1 MVTMKLEKPRVSIQ
15 VSEENQS
22 NTDNVKV
29 LEEEIDNDINNSAKE
44 PLLEIEED

>member
-1 MVTMKLEKPRVSIQ
+1 MKLNKPRVSIQ

-29 LEEEIDNDINNSAKE
+29 LQEEIDNDINNSAKE

>member
-1 MVTMKLEKPRVSIQ
+1 MKLEKPRVSIQ

-44 PLLEIEED
+44 PLLEIE

>member
-1 MVTMKLEKPRVSIQ
+1 MKLEKPRVSIQ

-22 NTDNVKV
+22 NTNKVKV

>member
-1 MVTMKLEKPRVSIQ
+1 MKLEKPRVSIQ

>member
-1 MVTMKLEKPRVSIQ
+1 MKLDKPRVSIQ

-29 LEEEIDNDINNSAKE
+29 LQEEIDNDINNSAKE

>member
-1 MVTMKLEKPRVSIQ
+1 MKLEKPRVSIQ

-29 LEEEIDNDINNSAKE
+29 LQEEIDNDINNSAKE
-44 PLLEIEED
+44 PLLEIE

>member
-1 MVTMKLEKPRVSIQ
+1 MKLEKPRVSIQ

-29 LEEEIDNDINNSAKE
+29 LQEEIDNDINNSAKE

>member
-1 MVTMKLEKPRVSIQ
+1 MKLDKPRVSIQ

-22 NTDNVKV
+22 NIDNVKV
-29 LEEEIDNDINNSAKE
+29 LQEEIDNDINNSAKE